1 MATPPVRRP
10 NYRCITM
17 QKSPRA
23 HRFSP
28 DEAGLS
34 FVEVLVTVLLL
45 ALVLGGLLPLLSGGQ
60 AGYEGTRRRQEM
72 IQNARVAL
80 DKVVRELRA
89 AESFK
94 ILTGSRIQFTLFWGD
109 GTGGLPTA
117 DYALNTLTND
127 LEYRWKDDWDY
138 RRRITVTAGDAVAAG
153 YAVSLTFNHAALVT
167 AGQSLASGNDVRIR
181 YWNGS
186 KMIELDRV
194 LDPTLAWNSTSTKI
208 WFRLQA
214 AIGASGTNNNYYLHY
229 GNLSAGSPPA
239 NGDNVF
245 LDYENG
251 STLDGWTRRDGC
263 SGSPAA
269 SGDGFLFT
277 ASGTQGCH
285 RQFSKNVPHSDV
297 EIFWGFWSS
306 SSGAS
311 DGHQAGVSARR
322 SNSGAGYIVA
332 LADAGNTTLRIRYWT
347 VWSTT
352 GGAIVSAPA
361 SVTPGTNYYGR
372 FYLVGSSLRAK
383 YWAVGTAEPGW
394 MVSVT
399 HSTVAS
405 GPHYG
410 QVDGYAAPMTHRHR
424 TVIIRPRVAL
434 EPTTAL
440 GPEAPGA
447 RPDPLEALA
456 GPFRSMTVTC
466 FDATGATIDC
476 SPTTQVRSV
485 QVALVVMDPTGRIP
499 DLTVTGRAFRQSP

>member
-1 MATPPVRRP
+1 MATPPVRRS

-23 HRFSP
+23 LRFSP

-34 FVEVLVTVLLL
+34 FVEVLVTALLL

-167 AGQSLASGNDVRIR
+167 AGQSLANGNDVRIR

-194 LDPTLAWNSTSTKI
+194 LDPTQAWNSTSTKI

-229 GNLSAGSPPA
+229 GNLSAGNPPA

-245 LDYENG
+245 LDYESG
-251 STLDGWTRRDGC
+251 STLDGWTRRDSC
-263 SGSPAA
+263 SGSHAA

-277 ASGTQGCH
+277 ASDTQGCH

-297 EIFWGFWSS
+297 ELFWGFWSS

-322 SNSGAGYIVA
+322 SDSGAGYIVA
-332 LADAGNTTLRIRYWT
+332 LADAGNTTLTIRYWT
-347 VWSTT
+347 VWSTS
-352 GGAIVSAPA
+352 GGSIASTSASTTA
-361 SVTPGTNYYGR
+361 GTNYYGR
-372 FYLVGSSLRAK
+372 FYLVGSALKVK
-383 YWAVGTAEPGW
+383 YWAVGAAEPAW
-394 MVSVT
+394 TLQTT

-405 GPHYG
+405 GNHYG
-410 QVDGYAAPMTHRHR
+410 QVDGYTAPMTHRHR
-424 TVIIRPRVAL
+424 TIILRPRVANEL
-434 EPTTAL
+434 SLAL
-440 GPEAPGA
+440 GTEAAGT
-447 RPDPLEALA
+447 RSDPLAALA
-456 GPFRSMTVTC
+456 GPFRSMTVACYDPAGTAITC
-466 FDATGATIDC
+466 A
-476 SPTTQVRSV
+476 SV
-485 QVALVVMDPTGRIP
+485 AAVQAGEVTLVVMDPDGLVP
-499 DLTVTGRAFRQSP
+499 DRTVKA

>member
-1 MATPPVRRP
+1 MPRSHRGP
-10 NYRCITM
+10 NAWRG
-17 QKSPRA
+17 
-23 HRFSP
+23 
-28 DEAGLS
+28 EAGLS
-34 FVEVLVTVLLL
+34 FVEVLLVVLLL
-45 ALVLGGLLPLLSGGQ
+45 SLVVGGLIPLLTGGEESYQ
-60 AGYEGTRRRQEM
+60 EVRRRQGM

-80 DKVVRELRA
+80 DKLLREVRV
-89 AESFK
+89 AESFRV
-94 ILTGSRIQFTLFWGD
+94 ISPSLIRFTMFWGD
-109 GTGGLPTA
+109 GTGATPTVE
-117 DYALNTLTND
+117 YALNGVTGE
-127 LEYRWKDDWDY
+127 LEYRWGADWDS
-138 RRRITVTAGDAVAAG
+138 RRQITVQAQAGNAVASG
-153 YAVSLTFNHAALVT
+153 YTVALTFDHAALVS
-167 AGQSLASGNDVRIR
+167 AGKSLASGNDVRIR

-186 KMIELDRV
+186 RMIELDRF
-194 LDPTLAWNSTSTKI
+194 LDPTSAWNRTNTMI

-214 AIGASGTNNNYYLHY
+214 PISAGLTDVNYYVHY
-229 GNLSAGSPPA
+229 GNPGAGTPPA

-245 LDYENG
+245 LDYEDG
-251 STLDGWTRRDGC
+251 TTLDGWTDRDTC
-263 SGSPAA
+263 SGTYSPSA
-269 SGDGFLFT
+269 DGFVFT
-277 ASGTQGCH
+277 TSSGSCH
-285 RQFSKNVPHSDV
+285 RQYSKNVPHSDV

-306 SSGAS
+306 PTGAS
-311 DGHQAGVSARR
+311 DGHQTGVSARR
-322 SNSGAGYIVA
+322 SDTGVGYLVT
-332 LADAGNTTLRIRYWT
+332 LADEVNTTLRIRYWT

-466 FDATGATIDC
+466 FDATGATIAC
-476 SPTTQVRSV
+476 SPTTPVRSV
-485 QVALVVMDPTGRIP
+485 QVALVVMDPTGRIS
-499 DLTVTGRAFRQSP
+499 DVTVTGQAFRQSP

>member
-1 MATPPVRRP
+1 
-10 NYRCITM
+10 M

-23 HRFSP
+23 LRFSP

-60 AGYEGTRRRQEM
+60 AGYEETRRRQEM

-94 ILTGSRIQFTLFWGD
+94 ILTGSQIRFTLFWGD

-117 DYALNTLTND
+117 DYAFNALTNE

-153 YAVSLTFNHAALVT
+153 YAVSLTFNHAALVS
-167 AGQSLASGNDVRIR
+167 AGQSLAGGNDVRIR

-194 LDPTLAWNSTSTKI
+194 LDPTSAWNSTSTKI

-322 SNSGAGYIVA
+322 SDSGAGYIVA
-332 LADAGNTTLRIRYWT
+332 LADAVNTTLTIRYWT

-352 GGAIVSAPA
+352 GGAIASTSA
-361 SVTPGTNYYGR
+361 STTPGTNYYGR
-372 FYLVGSSLRAK
+372 FYLVGSALKVK
-383 YWAVGTAEPGW
+383 YWAVGTAEPAW
-394 MVSVT
+394 TLQTT

-405 GPHYG
+405 GNHYG

-424 TVIIRPRVAL
+424 TIIVRPRVAN
-434 EPTTAL
+434 EPSLAL
-440 GPEAPGA
+440 GTEAAGT
-447 RPDPLEALA
+447 RSDPLAALA
-456 GPFRSMTVTC
+456 GPFRSMTVACYDPAGTAIAC
-466 FDATGATIDC
+466 APVAA
-476 SPTTQVRSV
+476 VRAV
-485 QVALVVMDPTGRIP
+485 EVTLVVMDPDGLVPDRTVKARAYRQIP
-499 DLTVTGRAFRQSP
+499 